1 MLRLRPRL
9 STKPVPSSS
18 AQTASEPTRSSEPNR
33 DFPVVRVT
41 GKVGENHSQTEI
53 GIFETPFIGFFEC
66 AADGRF
72 TRVNAALARMFGYRT
87 PEEFIENMISHGDL
101 CIDGE
106 REEEYSRQLRES
118 GSIANWEL
126 RLHKNDRTPVW
137 IEENARAI
145 CDETGVLLRVEG
157 TMQDISRHKQ
167 REAELL
173 RHAFHDKLTG
183 LPDRA
188 LFLERVERCIKR
200 RERRQSYWFAVLFLD
215 LDRFKIVNDSLGH
228 SAGDQLL
235 IAAAQKLESSL
246 RPGDTVARLGGD
258 EFAILLD
265 DIQDLNDAIRVAE
278 RIQYLL
284 SAPSILDGHEVYTS
298 ASIGIALISRAHE
311 SPDDV
316 LRDADTAMYRAKAAG
331 KARHAIFDAEMHAVG
346 KNMLQLESDL
356 RHALNNREFY
366 TLYQPIV
373 ALNSGRIV
381 GFETFLRWQHPTRG
395 LVPPSEFV
403 GIAEETGLLVAIDR
417 WVLGEACRKMAAWQA
432 LFPAQTLLTISV
444 NLSSRQFTQTDL
456 LDELERILRRAG
468 LSPRSLRLEMTE
480 KSLLANPDSAQ
491 QMLERLN
498 VLGVQ
503 MSLDDF
509 GTGYSSLAHL
519 HRFAFDALKIDRSF
533 IERLEDPKNEE
544 IVRAI
549 INIAQNLNM
558 TVVAE
563 GVETPEQLAKL
574 REMNCHSAQG
584 YLFSDPL
591 DSQAALDL
599 ISTNPLW

>member
-9 STKPVPSSS
+9 SPKSVHTTSVSTAEESSG
-18 AQTASEPTRSSEPNR
+18 ERSRES
-33 DFPVVRVT
+33 PVVRVT
-41 GKVGENHSQTEI
+41 GKVTENGLKSEI
-53 GIFETPFIGFFEC
+53 GFFETPFTGFFEC

-72 TRVNAALARMFGYRT
+72 TRVNSTLAQIFGYQT
-87 PEEFIENMISHGDL
+87 PEEFIEDISFHSNL
-101 CIDGE
+101 CPDSE
-106 REEEYSRQLRES
+106 REEEYSRQLKENGRVS
-118 GSIANWEL
+118 NWEL
-126 RLHKNDRTPVW
+126 QLAKSQHSSVW
-137 IEENARAI
+137 VEENARTVR
-145 CDETGVLLRVEG
+145 DESGVLLHIEG

-167 REAELL
+167 REAELM

-200 RERRQSYWFAVLFLD
+200 RARRQSYWFAVLFLD

-265 DIQDLNDAIRVAE
+265 DIQDLNDATSVAD
-278 RIQYLL
+278 RIQHLF
-284 SAPSILDGHEVYTS
+284 SEPSNLGGHEVYTS
-298 ASIGIALISRAHE
+298 ASIGIALISRNHDR
-311 SPDDV
+311 PDDL

-331 KARHAIFDAEMHAVG
+331 KARHAIFDAEMHADG
-346 KNMLQLESDL
+346 KNVLQLESDL

-366 TLYQPIV
+366 TEYQPIV
-373 ALNSGRIV
+373 SLGSGRII
-381 GFETFLRWQHPTRG
+381 GFEAFLRWQHPTRG

-403 GIAEETGLLVAIDR
+403 NIAEETGLLVAIDR
-417 WVLGEACRKMAAWQA
+417 WVLGESCRKMAAWQA
-432 LFPAQTLLTISV
+432 QFPAQSLLTMSV
-444 NLSSRQFTQTDL
+444 NLSSRQFVQSDL

-491 QMLERLN
+491 QMIERLN
-498 VLGVQ
+498 QLGVQ

-519 HRFAFDALKIDRSF
+519 HRFAFNALKIDRSF
-533 IERLEDPKNEE
+533 IARLDDTKNEE

-549 INIAQNLNM
+549 ITIAQNLNM

-563 GVETPEQLAKL
+563 GVETQQQLSRL
-574 REMNCHSAQG
+574 RKMNCHCAQG

-591 DSQAALDL
+591 NGDAALDL
-599 ISTNPLW
+599 ISRNPQW